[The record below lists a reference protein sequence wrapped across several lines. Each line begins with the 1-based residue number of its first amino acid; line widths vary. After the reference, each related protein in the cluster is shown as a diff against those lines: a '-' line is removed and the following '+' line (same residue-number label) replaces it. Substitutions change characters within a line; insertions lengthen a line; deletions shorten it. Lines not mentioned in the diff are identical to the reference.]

1 MNLVQTKHQNCC
13 CCNSNNSVA
22 ICKGIDFEYKT
33 CSNDFYYHECKNC
46 GHIFLKN
53 VPIQDELST
62 IYPPNY
68 ENYSKERN
76 TSLAYKVKSKLDLL
90 SLKKTKKY
98 IKNIDSIID
107 IGCAD
112 GNTLDIF
119 KKVFPSIKN
128 IEGVEISLVAAKGAI
143 EKGYKVIIGSADEL
157 NFDKDK
163 YDVITIQ
170 QVIEHVYRPEIL
182 IGKLSLAL
190 KKGGLLIIETPT
202 NECLDLKLFKKR
214 YWGGYH
220 IPRHFNIFSKK
231 GIKNISYQFNLQ
243 LISEEYKPQPGHW
256 IWTFHHLLM
265 EYKFPQPIISFFYM
279 TNPLLLGIFTIVE
292 LIQSAFTNRM
302 SNMRIILK
310 KV

>member
-1 MNLVQTKHQNCC
+1 MVKLVQTKNQNCC
-13 CCNSNNSVA
+13 CCNSNNSAA

-53 VPIQDELST
+53 VPTQVELST
-62 IYPPNY
+62 IYPQNY

-76 TSLAYKVKSKLDLL
+76 TSLAYKVKSKLDFF

-98 IKNIDSIID
+98 IKKIDSIID

-112 GNTLDIF
+112 GNTMDVL
-119 KKVFPSIKN
+119 KKVFPGIKN
-128 IEGVEISLVAAKGAI
+128 IEGVEISKVAAKVAI
-143 EKGYKVIIGSADEL
+143 EKGFKITIGSADEL
-157 NFDKDK
+157 NFKENK
-163 YDVITIQ
+163 YDLITMQ

-182 IGKLSLAL
+182 IEKLSFAL
-190 KKGGLLIIETPT
+190 RKGGLLIIETPT

-231 GIKNISYQFNLQ
+231 GIKNISDRFNLK
-243 LISEEYKPQPGHW
+243 LISEEYKPQPGQLDMD
-256 IWTFHHLLM
+256 FS
-265 EYKFPQPIISFFYM
+265 SFI
-279 TNPLLLGIFTIVE
+279 NGI
-292 LIQSAFTNRM
+292 
-302 SNMRIILK
+302 
-310 KV
+310 

>member
-1 MNLVQTKHQNCC
+1 MNLVQTEFQKCC
-13 CCNSNNSVA
+13 CCSFDNSVK
-22 ICKGIDFEYKT
+22 ICQGIDFEYKS

-53 VPIQDELST
+53 VPISKELST
-62 IYPPNY
+62 IYPQNY
-68 ENYSKERN
+68 ENYSKDRKIN
-76 TSLAYKVKSKLDLL
+76 LAYIVKSKLDLL

-98 IKNIDSIID
+98 INEIDSIID

-119 KKVFPSIKN
+119 KEVYPN
-128 IEGVEISLVAAKGAI
+128 ISNLEGVEINQVAARGAI

-157 NFDKDK
+157 DFEENK
-163 YDVITIQ
+163 YDLITMQ
-170 QVIEHVYRPEIL
+170 QVIEHVYKPKIL
-182 IGKLSLAL
+182 IEKISSAL

-220 IPRHFNIFSKK
+220 IPRHFNIFSKR
-231 GIKNISYQFNLQ
+231 GIKNIAQQFDLI

-256 IWTFHHLLM
+256 IWTIHHLLM
-265 EYKFPQPIISFFYM
+265 ENKFPKLVVSFFYM
-279 TNPLLLGIFTIVE
+279 TNPLLLGIFTIIE
-292 LIQSAFTNRM
+292 LIQSIFTKRM
-302 SNMRIILK
+302 SNMRLILK